1 MAGYKAPTGRP
12 KPRNIKRT
20 WHGKEIK
27 PTLYVNSN
35 GRKMMAGTI
44 NGEIVTDEQG
54 KVLPLGSVKSDGI
67 L

>member
-1 MAGYKAPTGRP
+1 
-12 KPRNIKRT
+12 
-20 WHGKEIK
+20 
-27 PTLYVNSN
+27 
-35 GRKMMAGTI
+35 MAGTI